1 MQNNI
6 DRIYSVDP
14 EIRLRE
20 ALGEPYIKY
29 RNLWNQVE
37 SGFLPSFPIHLDFE
51 LQDLCNQS
59 CIMCPRNEKL
69 HDKIN
74 YKINSGKYLEYSTFK
89 KIIDE
94 GVSKGLKSINIGA
107 FSEPL
112 IHPEIIKIV
121 DYAKKAGIVDIR
133 IITNGLLLGK
143 HADELI
149 SAGLTNLFV
158 SVDASTSETYEK
170 IRGHGFSKVVD
181 SIEKSIAIR
190 DANLSGLPII
200 RVSFVEMDINRHEK
214 NQFIERWKD
223 RVDFVDIQISDNYNI
238 SGSEV
243 ISALHPKKW
252 DCLSP
257 WSRLAILADGSV
269 LPCCNFNGRNL
280 PIGNAIESSIEEIW
294 NSYAL
299 ENVRKNLKSDKS
311 NVCKLCQR
319 V

>member
-14 EIRLRE
+14 EIRLKE

-37 SGFLPSFPIHLDFE
+37 GGFLPSFPIHLDFE

-74 YKINSGKYLEYSTFK
+74 YKINSGKYLEYSIFQ

-94 GVSKGLKSINIGA
+94 GVGKGLKSINIGA

-214 NQFIERWKD
+214 NQFIEHWKD

-257 WSRLAILADGSV
+257 WSRLAILADGTV